1 MLDKIVEIDKYAV
14 TSYNAIHHTR
24 FKPLDICNV
33 SASDLKLDK
42 NLGGGVDI
50 KIMTYSFPCTSI
62 SLSGLQK
69 GYTKGSG
76 TASALLWE
84 VQRILKEATYKP
96 FLLMENVTQ
105 VHSKKYENVWNEWL
119 NFLNSLGYE
128 NVWIDLNAKS
138 FNVPQNRNR
147 CYMFSYLR
155 NDYPNIEFDLEIPRI
170 PLTRTFE
177 DVLEDEVDSKYFLSK
192 DKIDSFRK
200 EISSNKDKETVQVV
214 GRISGNYDL
223 IRRVYNPKGVSPTL
237 TTMQGGG
244 HEPKIYLST
253 SKVVIDD
260 TMGFDGVRLYDSYSP
275 ALRAERNGLKVCIA
289 QRGRYN
295 DKGTTSQ
302 RFEARTDNVSNCI
315 TTVQKDSMILNIP
328 FVKDGERETFT
339 IRKFTPKE
347 CFRLMAFDDED
358 FKKAKQALIET
369 YYRGVD
375 RADSQLYKQ
384 AGNSIVVTVLEKIF
398 EKIIKIFL

>member
-1 MLDKIVEIDKYAV
+1 MLDKAVEIDKYAV
-14 TSYNAIHHTR
+14 TSYNAIHDTN
-24 FKPLDICNV
+24 FKPLDICNI
-33 SASDLKLDK
+33 SASDLGLNKKAEEGIRL
-42 NLGGGVDI
+42 
-50 KIMTYSFPCTSI
+50 MTYSFPCTSI

-105 VHSKKYENVWNEWL
+105 VHSKKYEGVWNKWL
-119 NFLNSLGYE
+119 NFLTSLGYE

-138 FNVPQNRNR
+138 FDVPQNRNR

-155 NDYPNIEFDLEIPRI
+155 NDYPNIEFDLEIPRL
-170 PLTRTFE
+170 PFTRTFE
-177 DVLEDEVDSKYFLSK
+177 DVLENEVDLKYYLSQ
-192 DKIDSFRK
+192 DKIDSFCK
-200 EISSNKDKETVQVV
+200 SICSNDKEGMVQVV

-223 IRRVYNPKGVSPTL
+223 IRRIYNPKGISPTI

-244 HEPKIYLST
+244 HEPKIYLPI
-253 SKVVIDD
+253 SKTIVDD
-260 TMGFDGVRLYDSYSP
+260 TMGFDGIRLYNSYSP

-289 QRGRYN
+289 ERGRYN
-295 DKGTTSQ
+295 DDGTTSQ
-302 RFEARTDNVSNCI
+302 RFEIRKDNVSNCI
-315 TTVQKDSMILNIP
+315 TTVQKDSMILDIP
-328 FVKDGERETFT
+328 FAEDDEGITFT

-347 CFRLMAFDDED
+347 CFRLMTFDDDD
-358 FKKAKQALIET
+358 FERAKQALIDVH
-369 YYRGVD
+369 YRGVD

-384 AGNSIVVTVLEKIF
+384 AGNSIVVVVLEKIF
-398 EKIIKIFL
+398 EKIIKTFL